1 MFECVKLFNVNF
13 VDCGFSG
20 AIPATIAGMKE
31 LSIFNCKN
39 CKLSGE
45 LPPEMGS
52 LANIAHI
59 NLEANEL
66 TGELPST
73 LEQCAFKSIDLSDNQ
88 FRSEIPDGLLNGSA
102 STLEICDLGGNQFS
116 GMLPSSLVKCT
127 ALQTLDLAKNE
138 VRGTPSAQPHC
149 FVF

>member
-1 MFECVKLFNVNF
+1 
-13 VDCGFSG
+13 
-20 AIPATIAGMKE
+20 MKE

-88 FRSEIPDGLLNGSA
+88 FTGEIPDGLLNGSA

-138 VRGTPSAQPHC
+138 VRGTPSPTA